1 MLHSNNNSLH
11 VNSNDSIYTITP
23 VYNNNI
29 VHLYSNNNS
38 VHLYSNNNSVHL
50 YINNNIVHIYINNN
64 IVHLYSNDNRVH
76 LHSKINNVFLHSK
89 INNVFLHSTTIL
101 YTYIHY
107 TATAI
112 VYTSTTTGKVNK
124 NTIHLQHQQ
133 KRVHFHS

>member
-29 VHLYSNNNS
+29 

-76 LHSKINNVFLHSK
+76 LHSKINNVFLHS
-89 INNVFLHSTTIL
+89 TTIL

-112 VYTSTTTGKVNK
+112 VYTSTTTVKVNK

-133 KRVHFHS
+133 KKSTLSQLINSLLKQKQ

>member
-38 VHLYSNNNSVHL
+38 VHLY
-50 YINNNIVHIYINNN
+50 INNNIVHIYINNN

-76 LHSKINNVFLHSK
+76 LHSK